1 MLTLLTIFFTVVCFL
16 MMFMV
21 IVTPGGEG
29 GLASALGGGGG
40 DSFFGAKAGRSVN
53 RFTIVLAV
61 LFLVLAVVI
70 NRMGTGSS
78 NSGKR
83 YVGDNTTE
91 EKKPDGTTP
100 KPNNP

>member
-1 MLTLLTIFFTVVCFL
+1 MLTLLTIVFTVVCFL
-16 MMFMV
+16 MIFMV

-53 RFTIVLAV
+53 RFTILLAV

-70 NRMGTGSS
+70 NRMGTGGSS
-78 NSGKR
+78 ATGKR
-83 YVGDNTTE
+83 FGGSGVE
-91 EKKPDGTTP
+91 EKQPDGTPT
-100 KPNNP
+100 PNNP

>member
-16 MMFMV
+16 MIFMV

-70 NRMGTGSS
+70 NRMGTSS
-78 NSGKR
+78 VHTGKR
-83 YVGDNTTE
+83 FVGDKKTE
-91 EKKPDGTTP
+91 EKQPDGLP
-100 KPNNP
+100 KPKNP